1 MSKAGRAK
9 KTVLLQLEK
18 AQQSTVMINVWLK
31 RSCSLELTIH
41 DFIISKYPAL
51 HRFMGR
57 SPHELRSF
65 SGGREGEILSFP
77 LCFCLVALVKKRRV
91 FMLP

>member
-1 MSKAGRAK
+1 
-9 KTVLLQLEK
+9 
-18 AQQSTVMINVWLK
+18 MINVWLK
-31 RSCSLELTIH
+31 GVCSLEQSRVSFTIH
-41 DFIISKYPAL
+41 DLMSPKYPAL

-65 SGGREGEILSFP
+65 SGGRVGERYSLFLSMSA
-77 LCFCLVALVKKRRV
+77 LVALVKKRRV